1 MNYQLRIIIVEDN
14 PDDAELL
21 VLELEKANYQVFYQ
35 QVDNAK
41 AMANAMESQAWDV
54 IISDYSMPSF
64 SAFAALDLFKQFNL
78 DIPFIVVS
86 GSIGEE
92 TAVKLMRNGVHDY
105 LLKHNLTRLAPV
117 IEREL
122 REAKI
127 RCERKQALEK
137 VEFLAFYDELTKL
150 PNRHAFL
157 ETLQQ
162 YVDNA
167 DNFAVVFIEIDQY
180 RQIKY
185 GFGHLKSEQLICN
198 IATRLKTNL
207 QPGNF
212 LARIGED
219 EFALIFTNLKD
230 VNNIEKIAT
239 ELHCLI
245 DPPFNLQGFIIYA
258 SITIGIV
265 DSCIGF
271 RESSEFLRA
280 AEIANHNAKKQGL
293 QNISVVYNQQMQTKA
308 STRLQMETELRQAI
322 GNHELKLF
330 YQPIVELS
338 NFKVAGFEALIR
350 WQHPQK
356 GWISPGEF
364 IPLAEETGLIIPLGE
379 FILETAYNQIRIWQ
393 DQLSDYLPL
402 SLSVNMSCVQLEET
416 EIVPQIIHKY
426 QSLGLDGVTLKLEI
440 TESSLMDNTQK
451 IIQCLQKCRAAGI
464 QISIDDFGTGY
475 SSLSYLKNLP
485 IDVLKI
491 DRAFVSKIEERKD
504 FGIMQ
509 AIITLAKTLDLDIVA
524 EGIETTVQMELLR
537 SLGCKYGQGYLF
549 SPAIP
554 ADKIQSWLIKI
565 NRENIDYK
573 SLVASSVGTKYFA

>member
-1 MNYQLRIIIVEDN
+1 MNYQLKILIVEDN
-14 PDDAELL
+14 PDDAELI
-21 VLELEKANYQVFYQ
+21 VLELEQANYQVFYQ
-35 QVDNAK
+35 QVDTGE

-64 SAFAALDLFKQFNL
+64 SAFAALDLFKQLNL

-92 TAVKLMRNGVHDY
+92 TAAQLMRNGAHDY
-105 LLKHNLTRLAPV
+105 LLKHNLTRLAPA
-117 IEREL
+117 IDREL

-162 YVDNA
+162 YVDHG

-185 GFGHLKSEQLICN
+185 GFGHIKSEQLIIN
-198 IATRLKTNL
+198 IATRLKDNL
-207 QPGNF
+207 QPGDF
-212 LARIGED
+212 LARIGKD
-219 EFALIFTNLKD
+219 EFALIFTNCD
-230 VNNIEKIAT
+230 AVNNVEKIAT

-245 DPPFNLQGFIIYA
+245 DPPFDLQGFIIYA

-265 DSCIGF
+265 DSSIGF
-271 RESSEFLRA
+271 RESAEFLRA

-293 QNISVVYNQQMQTKA
+293 QNIGVLYNQQMQTQALK
-308 STRLQMETELRQAI
+308 RLQTESELRQAI
-322 GNHELKLF
+322 SNHEVKLF

-338 NFKVAGFEALIR
+338 NFKLAGFEALIR

-356 GWISPGEF
+356 GWISPDEF

-379 FILETAYNQIRIWQ
+379 FILETAYNQIKIWQ

-402 SLSVNMSCVQLEET
+402 SLSVNMSCVQLEEIA
-416 EIVPQIIHKY
+416 IVPQIINKY

-440 TESSLMDNTQK
+440 TESSLMNNTPK
-451 IIQCLQKCRAAGI
+451 IIQCLQQFRVAGI

-491 DRAFVSKIEERKD
+491 DRAFVSRIEERKD

-509 AIITLAKTLDLDIVA
+509 AIIALAQTLDLDVVS
-524 EGIETTVQMELLR
+524 EGIETTAQMELLR

-554 ADKIQSWLIKI
+554 ADKIQNWLKKI

-573 SLVASSVGTKYFA
+573 SLVANSLGAKHFT